1 MKMPSSTATIK
12 IRGARKYPM
21 SMVKVAKNK
30 IEKPKVEIGV
40 INGRTP
46 DSSYEWNI
54 ALALW
59 KYEWK
64 FYYQLEVL
72 GGKDVRGGQVLDFL
86 VFTRPFYT
94 ALSVIGGYWHRNS
107 QAEQLKDSQ
116 MIKGLRAMGYPV
128 ASEVLHAFDE
138 NASTPDDAAA
148 FIYRSIGR
156 S

>member
-1 MKMPSSTATIK
+1 MPSSTTA
-12 IRGARKYPM
+12 IRVKGARKYPM
-21 SMVKVAKNK
+21 KMEKVKQQK
-30 IEKPKVEIGV
+30 IEKPKIEIGM

-54 ALALW
+54 AQALW
-59 KYEWK
+59 KYDWK

-107 QAEQLKDSQ
+107 QKEQLKDAQ
-116 MIKGLRAMGYPV
+116 LVQGLRAMGYSV
-128 ASEVLHAFDE
+128 GTEVLHAFDE
-138 NASTPDDAAA
+138 NASTADDAAA
-148 FIYRSIGR
+148 FIYKNIGR